1 MGRARSDHSGQHIV
15 VTTLPE
21 ESVLERT
28 KDVQY
33 HESQQCVGEVAVQR
47 LKYRESR
54 VVLRQQL
61 CHAYVPRLLAGEK
74 SVVVGLLGASLHRCR
89 VCRS

>member
-1 MGRARSDHSGQHIV
+1 
-15 VTTLPE
+15 
-21 ESVLERT
+21 
-28 KDVQY
+28 
-33 HESQQCVGEVAVQR
+33 VQR